1 MEEVERGGEVEVKE
15 IKIDMKKLLA
25 LRNTEPEALSTID
38 EGKTLPKPL
47 NTALP
52 RKRCWVV
59 RMKLI

>member
-1 MEEVERGGEVEVKE
+1 MEVKE